1 MCRRSIKIVTLSAII
16 YLIVFIFQK
25 FFEDVISE
33 SQRDKNN
40 IINDIDELLI
50 EKQVL
55 EKVKLLNFIIFI

>member
-1 MCRRSIKIVTLSAII
+1 MCRQFVKIVTLSIII
-16 YLIVFIFQK
+16 YLIVFIFQT
-25 FFEDVISE
+25 FFDDIISE

-55 EKVKLLNFIIFI
+55 EKVKLY